1 MIHSARCLKDDNQ
14 SSGCG
19 LIVQLETLGVRMRT
33 IVFVGTLLLGLG
45 AVAAQQ
51 DQVKL
56 TQDVMKGNGKNAG
69 ALSAMVKGEKPYDQ
83 ATVDAAIAQ
92 FEDTVKKFPTLFPDS
107 IKGLKPEGDYSATA
121 KVWEDKAGFKEH
133 IASFA
138 KAVADAKGK
147 IKDLETLKVVL
158 PAIGKQCGGCHE
170 TYRVKNS

>member
-1 MIHSARCLKDDNQ
+1 MMLSPRCLKDDNHG
-14 SSGCG
+14 SGCG

-33 IVFVGTLLLGLG
+33 IVIVGTLLLGLG

-69 ALSAMVKGEKPYDQ
+69 ALSAMVKGEKPYNQ

-92 FEDTVKKFPTLFPDS
+92 FEETVKKFPTLFPAS
-107 IKGLKPEGDYSATA
+107 IKGLKADGDYSASS
-121 KVWEDKAGFKEH
+121 KIWEDRAGFDEH

-138 KAVADAKGK
+138 KAVTDAKGK
-147 IKDLETLKVVL
+147 IKDLDTLKVVL
-158 PAIGKQCGGCHE
+158 PTIGKQCGGCHE